1 MLRLLFITVFIS
13 ASLWGEERI
22 TLYLLDTE
30 SPQSKNSRFW
40 IDWKNEWMGVKE
52 KKEIQGK
59 AAEEII
65 ALLTVALLPEE
76 ADHLCGHSPVYGIEA
91 IRADGIKVKTSLCFD
106 CLTWVRPNKRLWISG
121 ERGVENKLCVELQK
135 YIKLPTNARRKSKK

>member
-1 MLRLLFITVFIS
+1 MLRLLFITVFTS
-13 ASLWGEERI
+13 ASLWGEESI

-30 SPQSKNSRFW
+30 SPPSNNNRFW
-40 IDWKNEWMGVKE
+40 IDWKNEWMGVKK
-52 KKEIQGK
+52 KKEIEGK

-65 ALLTVALLPEE
+65 ALLTVSLLPEE
-76 ADHLCGHSPVYGIEA
+76 ADHFCGHSPVYGIEA
-91 IRADGIKVKTSLCFD
+91 IRADGKKVNTSLCFD

-121 ERGVENKLCVELQK
+121 ERGVENKLYVELQK